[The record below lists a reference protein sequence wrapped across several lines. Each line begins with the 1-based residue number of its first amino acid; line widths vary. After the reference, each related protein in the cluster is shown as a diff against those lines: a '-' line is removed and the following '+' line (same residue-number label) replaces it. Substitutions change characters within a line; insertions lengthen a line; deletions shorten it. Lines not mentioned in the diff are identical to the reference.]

1 MKKIKEL
8 AITDKNGNVGYI
20 DLTEIDSNKTNIS
33 SLQNRVKALEDGD
46 FQYADK
52 DYSNPENYSDMV
64 IGTYYMVPFNENN
77 EYVSIDSEDLHHF
90 DVLVRTS
97 RTENPKKI
105 RTQYVQANIKDFAY
119 TNKDNTF
126 TGDNYFSGSLKVSKF
141 STDAI
146 TKDVTTT
153 DLENTKSVTV
163 ELNQTDFT
171 ETDSEGHKI
180 TYTKNLAQVNVE
192 ANSDVQKSELTVE
205 NKQFRLGIKSS
216 EKGVQSYAPIPDLET
231 SSDDE
236 IATVSVVRDLKTE
249 LKSKIDTLADSETVN
264 TELNSLKTKI
274 EINKIDISDLKNNI
288 SSLSNA
294 DIDLDSRISENSNK
308 IAELQSSDS
317 LLDSRISENSN
328 KIVDLQGS
336 DSLLDSKI
344 SENSNKIVELQSSD
358 SLLDTRIS
366 ENSNKIT
373 DLESRATSAANKIS
387 DLYSKFQS
395 RIQIITNEED
405 AITEDVIYFLVDEI
419 PPTPPQPEQPEQP
432 TDPSEPTD
440 PEDSEN
446 Q

>member
-20 DLTEIDSNKTNIS
+20 DLTEIDSNTTNIS

-105 RTQYVQANIKDFAY
+105 RTQYVQANIKDVAY

-126 TGDNYFSGSLKVSKF
+126 TGDNYFSGSLKV
-141 STDAI
+141 DNLDI
-146 TKDVTTT
+146 QGLTKNLTKTT
-153 DLENTKSVTV
+153 LANTESLSIN
-163 ELNQTDFT
+163 LNQTDFT
-171 ETDSEGHKI
+171 ETDSEGHET

-216 EKGVQSYAPIPDLET
+216 EKGVQSYAPIPNLET

-236 IATVSVVRDLKTE
+236 IVTVSVVRDLKTE

-274 EINKIDISDLKNNI
+274 EINKIGISDLKNNI

-294 DIDLDSRISENSNK
+294 DIDLDT
-308 IAELQSSDS
+308 
-317 LLDSRISENSN
+317 RISENSN
-328 KIVDLQGS
+328 KIVELQGS
-336 DSLLDSKI
+336 ASLLDSKI
-344 SENSNKIVELQSSD
+344 SENSNKIVELQDSD
-358 SLLDTRIS
+358 SLLDSRIS

-373 DLESRATSAANKIS
+373 DLESRATSSENIIS
-387 DLYSKFQS
+387 DLYSKFQN
-395 RIQIITNEED
+395 RIQLITNEED
-405 AITEDVIYFLVDEI
+405 AKTEGVMYFLVDEI
-419 PPTPPQPEQPEQP
+419 PPAPPSPEPPEQP
-432 TDPSEPTD
+432 TENPS
-440 PEDSEN
+440 DSGNSGN

>member
-105 RTQYVQANIKDFAY
+105 RTQYVQANIKDVAY

-126 TGDNYFSGSLKVSKF
+126 TGDNYFSGSLKV
-141 STDAI
+141 DNLDI
-146 TKDVTTT
+146 QGLTKNLTKTT
-153 DLENTKSVTV
+153 LANTESLSIN
-163 ELNQTDFT
+163 LNQTDFT
-171 ETDSEGHKI
+171 ETNSEGHET

-216 EKGVQSYAPIPDLET
+216 EKGVQSYAPIPNLET

-236 IATVSVVRDLKTE
+236 IVTVSVVRDLKTE

-274 EINKIDISDLKNNI
+274 EINKIGISDLENNI
-288 SSLSNA
+288 SSLSNT
-294 DIDLDSRISENSNK
+294 DINLDT
-308 IAELQSSDS
+308 
-317 LLDSRISENSN
+317 RISENSN
-328 KIVDLQGS
+328 KIVELQGS
-336 DSLLDSKI
+336 ASLLDSKI
-344 SENSNKIVELQSSD
+344 SENSNKI
-358 SLLDTRIS
+358 T
-366 ENSNKIT
+366 N
-373 DLESRATSAANKIS
+373 LERRATSSENIIS
-387 DLYSKFQS
+387 DLYSKFQN
-395 RIQIITNEED
+395 RIQLITNEED
-405 AITEDVIYFLVDEI
+405 ANTEGVMYFLVDEI
-419 PPTPPQPEQPEQP
+419 PPAPPSPEPPEQP
-432 TDPSEPTD
+432 TG
-440 PEDSEN
+440 N
-446 Q
+446 

>member
-105 RTQYVQANIKDFAY
+105 RTQYVQANIKDVAY

-126 TGDNYFSGSLKVSKF
+126 TGDNYFSGSLKV
-141 STDAI
+141 DNLDI
-146 TKDVTTT
+146 QGLTKNLTKTT
-153 DLENTKSVTV
+153 LANTESLSIN
-163 ELNQTDFT
+163 LNQTDFT
-171 ETDSEGHKI
+171 ETDSEGHET

-216 EKGVQSYAPIPDLET
+216 EKGVQSYAPIPNLET

-236 IATVSVVRDLKTE
+236 IVTVSVVRDLKTE

-274 EINKIDISDLKNNI
+274 EINKIGISDLKNNI

-294 DIDLDSRISENSNK
+294 DIDLDTR
-308 IAELQSSDS
+308 
-317 LLDSRISENSN
+317 
-328 KIVDLQGS
+328 
-336 DSLLDSKI
+336 I
-344 SENSNKIVELQSSD
+344 SENSNKIVELQGSA
-358 SLLDTRIS
+358 SLLDSKIS

-373 DLESRATSAANKIS
+373 DLESRATSSENIIS
-387 DLYSKFQS
+387 DLYSKFQN
-395 RIQIITNEED
+395 RIQLITNEED
-405 AITEDVIYFLVDEI
+405 ANAEGVMYFLVDEI
-419 PPTPPQPEQPEQP
+419 PPAPPSPEPPEQP
-432 TDPSEPTD
+432 TENPS
-440 PEDSEN
+440 DSGNSGN

>member
-105 RTQYVQANIKDFAY
+105 RTQYVQANIKDVAY

-126 TGDNYFSGSLKVSKF
+126 TGDNYFSGSLKV
-141 STDAI
+141 DNLDI
-146 TKDVTTT
+146 QGLTKNLTKTT
-153 DLENTKSVTV
+153 LANTESLSIN
-163 ELNQTDFT
+163 LNQTDFT
-171 ETDSEGHKI
+171 ETDSEGHET

-192 ANSDVQKSELTVE
+192 ANTNVQKSELTVE

-274 EINKIDISDLKNNI
+274 EINKIGISDLKNNI

-294 DIDLDSRISENSNK
+294 DINLDTR
-308 IAELQSSDS
+308 
-317 LLDSRISENSN
+317 
-328 KIVDLQGS
+328 
-336 DSLLDSKI
+336 I
-344 SENSNKIVELQSSD
+344 SENSNKIVELQSSA
-358 SLLDTRIS
+358 SLLDSKIS
-366 ENSNKIT
+366 ENSSKIT
-373 DLESRATSAANKIS
+373 NLENRATSSENIIS
-387 DLYSKFQS
+387 DLYSKFQN
-395 RIQIITNEED
+395 RIRLITNEED
-405 AITEDVIYFLVDEI
+405 ANAEGVMYFLVDEI
-419 PPTPPQPEQPEQP
+419 PPAPPSPEPPEQP
-432 TDPSEPTD
+432 TG
-440 PEDSEN
+440 N
-446 Q
+446 

>member
-20 DLTEIDSNKTNIS
+20 DLTEIDSNKTDIS

-105 RTQYVQANIKDFAY
+105 RTQYVQANIKDVAY
-119 TNKDNTF
+119 INKDNTF
-126 TGDNYFSGSLKVSKF
+126 TGDNYFSGSLKV
-141 STDAI
+141 DNLDI
-146 TKDVTTT
+146 QGLTKNLRKTT
-153 DLENTKSVTV
+153 LANTESLSIN
-163 ELNQTDFT
+163 LNQTDFT
-171 ETDSEGHKI
+171 ETDSEGHET

-216 EKGVQSYAPIPDLET
+216 EKGVQSYAPIPNLET
-231 SSDDE
+231 SSDEE
-236 IATVSVVRDLKTE
+236 IVTVSVVRNLKTE

-274 EINKIDISDLKNNI
+274 EINKIDISNLKNNI

-294 DIDLDSRISENSNK
+294 DIDLDTRISENSNK
-308 IAELQSSDS
+308 ITELQGNAN
-317 LLDSRISENSN
+317 LLDS
-328 KIVDLQGS
+328 
-336 DSLLDSKI
+336 
-344 SENSNKIVELQSSD
+344 
-358 SLLDTRIS
+358 RIS

-373 DLESRATSAANKIS
+373 DLESRATSTANSIS
-387 DLYSKFQS
+387 DLYDKFQG

-405 AITEDVIYFLVDEI
+405 ANTEDVIYFLVD
-419 PPTPPQPEQPEQP
+419 
-432 TDPSEPTD
+432 
-440 PEDSEN
+440 
-446 Q
+446 